1 MQDLH
6 IRFGKCKLCLIQ
18 NVEVF
23 HADIVFFIEETLLLN
38 TGHVKKVKLR
48 KCILKTND
56 FLELLVIAYEHVVT
70 DVVRE
75 TELIRRD
82 QNKFDVRITDQCL
95 DQGVNSTAEF
105 QVAAKADRE
114 IVKASLFGAD
124 RHQIGQRL
132 GRMLMA
138 AVSGIDDR
146 DR

>member
-1 MQDLH
+1 MQDH
-6 IRFGKCKLCLIQ
+6 AYPVWASCNLCLIQ

-105 QVAAKADRE
+105 QVAAKTDRE
-114 IVKASLFGAD
+114 IVKASLFRSGLSSDRSASGSDAD
-124 RHQIGQRL
+124 GRRLRH
-132 GRMLMA
+132 
-138 AVSGIDDR
+138 
-146 DR
+146 